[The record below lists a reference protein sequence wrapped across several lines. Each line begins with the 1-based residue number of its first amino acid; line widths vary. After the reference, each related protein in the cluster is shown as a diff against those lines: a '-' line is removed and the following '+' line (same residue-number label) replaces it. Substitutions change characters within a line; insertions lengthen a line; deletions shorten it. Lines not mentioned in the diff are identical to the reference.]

1 MRKGERRIKC
11 PEECSSMEDVRGEI
25 DLLDRELIDLMV
37 KRFAYVDKAWQI
49 KRGGPERALVPW
61 RVQDVIDKVK
71 AHANEQGLP
80 PELIESMWRPMIDWC
95 IQYESEKLEE
105 PGEEQE

>member
-1 MRKGERRIKC
+1 MIKI
-11 PEECSSMEDVRGEI
+11 PEECGSMEDVRGEI
-25 DLLDRELIDLMV
+25 DRLDRELIDLMA

-61 RVQDVIDKVK
+61 RVQDVIDKVIAQAIK
-71 AHANEQGLP
+71 QGLP
-80 PELIESMWRPMIDWC
+80 TELMESMWRQMIDWC